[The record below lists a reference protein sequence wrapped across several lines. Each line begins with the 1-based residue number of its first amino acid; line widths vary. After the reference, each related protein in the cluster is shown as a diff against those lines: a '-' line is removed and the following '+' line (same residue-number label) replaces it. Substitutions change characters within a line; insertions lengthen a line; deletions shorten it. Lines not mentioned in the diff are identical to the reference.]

1 MTKKEMQFTDDL
13 ILLFDKHNIAMI
25 QGRGCIS
32 FVSDNDEIN
41 IDLYGYIDADSLRV
55 IKESNTKSHESRRCF

>member
-13 ILLFDKHNIAMI
+13 ISLFDKHNIAMI

-32 FVSDNDEIN
+32 FISDNDEIN

-55 IKESNTKSHESRRCF
+55 IKKSNTIKIH

>member
-13 ILLFDKHNIAMI
+13 ISLFDKHNIAMM
-25 QGRGCIS
+25 QVKGGIS
-32 FVSDNDEIN
+32 FVSEKGEIN

-55 IKESNTKSHESRRCF
+55 IKNSNTKKL

>member
-13 ILLFDKHNIAMI
+13 ISLFDKHNIAMM

-32 FVSDNDEIN
+32 FISDNDEIN
-41 IDLYGYIDADSLRV
+41 IDLHGYIDADSLRV
-55 IKESNTKSHESRRCF
+55 IKKSNTKNN

>member
-1 MTKKEMQFTDDL
+1 MTKKEMLFTDEL
-13 ILLFDKHNIAMI
+13 ISLFDKHNIAMI

-55 IKESNTKSHESRRCF
+55 IKESNTKKT

>member
-13 ILLFDKHNIAMI
+13 ISLFDKHNIAMI

-32 FVSDNDEIN
+32 FISDNDEIN

-55 IKESNTKSHESRRCF
+55 IKKSNTKKS